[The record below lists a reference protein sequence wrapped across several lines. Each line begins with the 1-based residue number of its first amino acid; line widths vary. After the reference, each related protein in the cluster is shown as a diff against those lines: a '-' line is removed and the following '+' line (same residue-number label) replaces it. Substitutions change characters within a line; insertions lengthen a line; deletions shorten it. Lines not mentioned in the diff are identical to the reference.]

1 MHCAAALSRCVP
13 VHDASGD
20 PERRLLRAIVLQAR
34 DDVARAAR
42 LQRDRNKLAAR
53 YRLLRRSVGPIA
65 TRKNWRSRR
74 SKDRNQWSEIED
86 LGREALAFLHQIGAH
101 T

>member
-20 PERRLLRAIVLQAR
+20 
-34 DDVARAAR
+34 
-42 LQRDRNKLAAR
+42 
-53 YRLLRRSVGPIA
+53 
-65 TRKNWRSRR
+65 
-74 SKDRNQWSEIED
+74 WSETED
-86 LGREALAFLHQIGAH
+86 HGREALAFLHQIGAR

>member
-34 DDVARAAR
+34 DDVERAAR
-42 LQRDRNKLAAR
+42 LQRDRNKLSAR
-53 YRLLRRSVGPIA
+53 YRRLRCSVGPA
-65 TRKNWRSRR
+65 AARKLWRSRR
-74 SKDRNQWSEIED
+74 RKDHNYWSETED
-86 LGREALAFLHQIGAH
+86 HGREALAFLHQIGAR